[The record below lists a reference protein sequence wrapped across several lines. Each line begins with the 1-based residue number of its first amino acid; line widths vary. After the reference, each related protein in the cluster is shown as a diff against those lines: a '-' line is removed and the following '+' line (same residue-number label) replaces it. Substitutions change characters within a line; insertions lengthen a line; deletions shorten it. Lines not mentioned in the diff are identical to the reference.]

1 MSIYRKLDPMSEYRT
16 EFVFKGKREQIDMVN
31 MPSMAYPNH
40 HIDTEIPHGS
50 RDHVILP
57 NTVKVT
63 FNLKL
68 NQQIK
73 HVVNNV
79 GRALIKKNV
88 LMIGSKEID
97 TINNA
102 DIYHKVNK
110 WFKGMCR
117 CRKSRWHS
125 TNSDNYG
132 ICNQI
137 DVW

>member
-1 MSIYRKLDPMSEYRT
+1 
-16 EFVFKGKREQIDMVN
+16 MVQ
-31 MPSMAYPNH
+31 
-40 HIDTEIPHGS
+40 

-97 TINNA
+97 TINNS
-102 DIYHKVNK
+102 DICDTYKNFYLSQKEGQEKLLRTINSNNGLKVRIGSTSRDSTEITKKDN
-110 WFKGMCR
+110 
-117 CRKSRWHS
+117 RK
-125 TNSDNYG
+125 
-132 ICNQI
+132 CP
-137 DVW
+137 

>member
-40 HIDTEIPHGS
+40 HIDTEIPHSS
-50 RDHVILP
+50 RDYVILP

-63 FNLKL
+63 FNLTL

-79 GRALIKKNV
+79 GRTLIKKNV

-102 DIYHKVNK
+102 DIYDIVDK

-117 CRKSRWHS
+117 CRMS

-132 ICNQI
+132 KCNQI
-137 DVW
+137 DIW